1 MQSAIDDI
9 IGIVAGYYGV
19 ERECVMSHSKRSKMP
34 SHARHVA
41 MYLSRT
47 LTRHSL
53 PEIGRS
59 FDRDHTSVLGGVR
72 KIETLLQSDEALKAD
87 IDLLSARF
95 SSRVQSRRVA

>member
-9 IGIVAGYYGV
+9 ISIVASYYGV
-19 ERECVMSHSKRSKMP
+19 ERDCVMSHSKRSKMP

-72 KIETLLQSDEALKAD
+72 KIETMLQSDDALKAD
-87 IDLLSARF
+87 IDLLSG
-95 SSRVQSRRVA
+95 RVQLRRVA